1 MSSKPDP
8 SDITPSILKLREL
21 REKLCSS
28 QKEWAQAFEV
38 RDFVICEL
46 SCLHGMLEDISTPRE
61 DCLRKSREIL
71 DYFLSSNQDN
81 GAQ

>member
-1 MSSKPDP
+1 MSSKSDPD
-8 SDITPSILKLREL
+8 SISPSILKLREL

-46 SCLHGMLEDISTPRE
+46 SCLHGMIADESIDRE
-61 DCLRKSREIL
+61 DCLKKSKEIL
-71 DYFLSSNQDN
+71 DHFLSISQES
-81 GAQ
+81 GEQ